1 MKSTKRI
8 VSSVTSMLVVLLT
21 PGFVLRATAQDND
34 VNVCVGSDSILRS
47 PASGLCPTGSQKFRL
62 SGPDI
67 KKLNDS
73 DNDPLG
79 PTQQPDQSKSDPL
92 ADVQRRLNNLEKPS
106 VFEVV
111 DQQDR
116 TIFSVAPG
124 RVLLYTKG
132 GAVVAAMGATSEGG
146 VFAARTPDAKLTTFI
161 RALDDRVGFRLKEGD
176 FTQVDLGRQAA
187 GNYSFK
193 IPLGDNVI
201 AGIGESKAGTGAV
214 IIGDGSGR
222 TRAAMEVNDGK
233 GALDVFN
240 AEGNC
245 VASLTESVNGGG
257 LLVLTDAGSRATVM
271 MKANKGYGV
280 VMAFP
285 PGFPYVPKSGLPGSY
300 MLGCTAGP
308 ACVP

>member
-1 MKSTKRI
+1 MKSTKKVVFSI
-8 VSSVTSMLVVLLT
+8 KTILLVLLT
-21 PGFVLRATAQDND
+21 QGFVFPADAQDND
-34 VNVCVGSDSILRS
+34 VTVCVGADSILRS
-47 PASGLCPTGSQKFRL
+47 PDSGTCPSGSQKFKL

-67 KKLNDS
+67 NKPNDA

-79 PTQQPDQSKSDPL
+79 PTQEPGQSKSDPL
-92 ADVQRRLNNLEKPS
+92 ADVQRRLSNLEKPS

-124 RVLLYTKG
+124 RALLYTKG
-132 GAVVAAMGATSEGG
+132 GAAVAAMGATPDGG
-146 VFAARTPDAKLTTFI
+146 MFVARTADAKLTTFI
-161 RALDDRVGFRLKEGD
+161 RALEDRVGFRLKDGD
-176 FTQVDLGRQAA
+176 FTSVDLGRQEA

-193 IPLGDNVI
+193 IPLGDNAI

-222 TRAAMEVNDGK
+222 TRAAMEVNDRK

-240 AEGNC
+240 VDGNC

-257 LLVLTDAGSRATVM
+257 LLVLTDAASRATVM

-280 VMAFP
+280 VMTFP

-300 MLGCTAGP
+300 MLGCAGGP